1 MFRNTSPSFIPHR
14 SSFIVLKLQTSD
26 LIYYLRAFNRPER
39 SDLRRFVASPW
50 FNRRDDVLRLLDV
63 AEQQLQG
70 RGTDALHSE
79 TAWAAVFPGE
89 PFSVKEWGYVQSYLL
104 ALVKRWL
111 ALREMTRDPE
121 PEQMHLCRALKRA
134 GLDDYFEREMQRLR
148 KMQENS
154 SIRNAAWHLHEY
166 DYFAENQ
173 DFIARRKRG
182 KTMDLA
188 PVGAGLSTFF
198 MAELLRW
205 ACAAESLRTVTNQ
218 PYTLPILPEVLAHVE
233 AANGMPGVPAVAVYY
248 RCYRALC
255 GSEVDFTAFRQLLT
269 AHWQQFSTA
278 EMRDL
283 WLLAVNYC
291 IRRLNTGDRTFVR
304 TAFDLYREGMDNGI
318 LLEDGFLSAFT
329 YKNITRLGLGLQEY
343 EWVEQFL
350 DAAKQYLEPRI
361 RENTHRYNLAF
372 FHFHRKE
379 YAAAMQLLVRTE
391 LDDVYNQLDAR
402 HLLLVCYY
410 ELSEWDAL
418 GSLLDS
424 FASYLKRQK
433 NIGYQRDNYENLIR
447 FTRQLLELKPG
458 DAAALAKL
466 QADISRTPL
475 LAGKEWLSGKV

>member
-1 MFRNTSPSFIPHR
+1 M
-14 SSFIVLKLQTSD
+14 QTSD
-26 LIYYLRAFNRPER
+26 LTYYLRAFSRPER

-50 FNRRDDVLRLLDV
+50 FNRRDDVLRLLDF
-63 AEQQLQG
+63 AEQQLLS
-70 RGTDALHSE
+70 RGTDAMQPE
-79 TAWAAVFPGE
+79 AAWAAARPGE
-89 PFSVKEWGYVQSYLL
+89 PFSQKEWGYVQSYLL

-121 PEQMHLCRALKRA
+121 PEQLHLCRALKRA

-148 KMQENS
+148 KMQDAQPL
-154 SIRNAAWHLHEY
+154 RNAAWHVQEY
-166 DYFAENQ
+166 DYFSENQ
-173 DFIARRKRG
+173 DFVARRKRG
-182 KTMDLA
+182 QAMDLA
-188 PVGAGLSTFF
+188 PVAAGLSTFF

-218 PYTLPILPEVLAHVE
+218 PYALPLLPEVLAHV
-233 AANGMPGVPAVAVYY
+233 AAAGGLPEVPAVAVYY
-248 RCYRALC
+248 RCYLALG
-255 GSEVDFTAFRQLLT
+255 GSEADFAVFRQLLT

-291 IRRLNTGDRTFVR
+291 IRRLNTGDRSFVQ

-329 YKNITRLGLGLQEY
+329 YKNIARLGLRLQEH

-350 DAAKQYLEPRI
+350 DSAKQYLEPRI
-361 RENTHRYNLAF
+361 RENTHRYNRAF

-379 YAAAMQLLVRTE
+379 YTEAMQLLVRTE

-410 ELSEWDAL
+410 ELGEWEAL
-418 GSLLDS
+418 TSLLES

-447 FTRQLLELKPG
+447 FTRRRLELQPG
-458 DAAALAKL
+458 DVAGLETLRSDIEAA
-466 QADISRTPL
+466 QL
-475 LAGKEWLSGKV
+475 LAGKEWLAGKV